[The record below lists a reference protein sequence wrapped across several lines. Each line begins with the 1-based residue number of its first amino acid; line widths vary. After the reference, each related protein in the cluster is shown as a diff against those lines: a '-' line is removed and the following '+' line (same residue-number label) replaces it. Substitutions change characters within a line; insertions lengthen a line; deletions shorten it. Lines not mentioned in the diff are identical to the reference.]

1 MLGLI
6 SGQYIFGEP
15 LREYWEENKRLEQAN
30 ASKNSAAS
38 SSATDGPSNNT
49 K

>member
-1 MLGLI
+1 MLGLL

-15 LREYWEENKRLEQAN
+15 LREYWEENKRLEEAN
-30 ASKNSAAS
+30 KQNEASK
-38 SSATDGPSNNT
+38 